1 MYGMIA
7 HLGSSLALCPVIAAA
22 IPILAAWVLCSLKRK
37 RVHRRGGKDG
47 HKLP

>member
-22 IPILAAWVLCSLKRK
+22 IPILAAWVLCSLRKKRA
-37 RVHRRGGKDG
+37 HRGGKKRR
-47 HKLP
+47 KLP